1 MNSKKTVKKN
11 EGVVYAKEYVGFYY
25 VYYFKAYIKQ
35 MNLKLVERL
44 LQMPSVVRVVKHESL
59 PTWQSLDHLRVAA

>member
-1 MNSKKTVKKN
+1 MNSKKTVEKN
-11 EGVVYAKEYVGFYY
+11 GGKEYVGFYY

-44 LQMPSVVRVVKHESL
+44 L
-59 PTWQSLDHLRVAA
+59 